1 MNYSYQQ
8 YQEEQ
13 LGFKPEGK
21 PTASL
26 VLGICSLFAW
36 IIPLVGLPV
45 TISGLVV
52 GIKTLR
58 RDGSGVAVV
67 GIAMSTVGLL
77 LTLANAA
84 LGAYLGA
91 TGQL

>member
-1 MNYSYQQ
+1 
-8 YQEEQ
+8 
-13 LGFKPEGK
+13 LGIKPQGK

-36 IIPLVGLPV
+36 IIPLIGLPV

-58 RDGSGVAVV
+58 RDGNGVAMA
-67 GIAMSTVGLL
+67 GIVMSTIGLV

-91 TGQL
+91 TGQLY